1 MCAGNVDGP
10 GVQGTAMQLS
20 AGSML
25 MRRLSF
31 AGSLIGGVADTQEV
45 IDLCAKHQCGPEV
58 EVVPLASINEVGDS
72 PALPALLPALRARG
86 PCVCYADMRS
96 TMTSPPQGPCQ
107 TRSQRPS
114 RRQVPL
120 CPRLRQPPV
129 CIERPSATA
138 ALYLS
143 IHRQGI
149 ALTIATYVEF

>member
-1 MCAGNVDGP
+1 MGCAGTPSNVAGFGSNPSVCAPSRWLSSLFWYRCALMCAGNVDGP
-10 GVQGTAMQLS
+10 GMQGTAMQLS

-86 PCVCYADMRS
+86 PCLCYADMRS

-107 TRSQRPS
+107 TRS
-114 RRQVPL
+114 
-120 CPRLRQPPV
+120 
-129 CIERPSATA
+129 
-138 ALYLS
+138 
-143 IHRQGI
+143 
-149 ALTIATYVEF
+149 